1 MKKKMLIILS
11 LVLLV
16 SGCGSKK
23 EATQETEET
32 KKTMTVEFN
41 ASLDITFDETKANVE
56 NLDESDLNSDDVL
69 QYSNDVIYEKLI
81 EQLGSD
87 YYIQNIETAYISK
100 EYIEELEYNS
110 KSNIFFGYTL
120 EDLTKQFGD
129 KKYVFT
135 LGDDGTTIVTEV
147 ENPVNY
153 MDKVIKNV
161 AIGTGVILVCVTVS
175 SLTAASAPA
184 VSVIFAMSAKG
195 AVSKGIKAFAVSG
208 VASGVITGVQTG
220 NFDLAVQS
228 ALENGS
234 EAFKWGAIAGAITG
248 GVSEGVGLYDASLNG
263 LTMDEAAIIQREGY
277 PLDIIRNI
285 SSMEEYQVYKDA
297 GLVSKMVNG
306 KLALIRDIDINYES
320 IGADGQKMTNLQRM
334 VKGLAPIDPLTGKSY
349 ELHHVNQMKDG
360 TLAILSPSEHSDN
373 YSVLHK
379 LVECGVHNESCGGL
393 TNTVWNE
400 QRKAFWQALA
410 KGYGA

>member
-69 QYSNDVIYEKLI
+69 QYSNDVIYENLI

-129 KKYVFT
+129 K
-135 LGDDGTTIVTEV
+135 
-147 ENPVNY
+147 N

-184 VSVIFAMSAKG
+184 VSIFFAMSAKR

-263 LTMDEAAIIQREGY
+263 LTMDEAAIIQRDGY

-297 GLVSKMVNG
+297 GLVPKIINN

-400 QRKAFWQALA
+400 QRKAFWQAIA